1 MTRFAACSVAL
12 LLAAGFGCA
21 ADTGPGNYR
30 PTATIKDIMDSFVD
44 PSADVI
50 WESVAEIVTES
61 GTEMRRPHTDDEWKS
76 VRRAAVRIVEAT
88 NLLQMTGRSVAH
100 PGEKSE
106 NPGIELGPE
115 EVNALIQADR
125 PAFITHANEL
135 QTVARE
141 AVAAIDAR
149 NGDALFTV
157 GERLD
162 RACENCH
169 LVYWYP
175 PGKAPKGGGSVR

>member
-1 MTRFAACSVAL
+1 MKPLAACGVVL
-12 LLAAGFGCA
+12 MVLGCSGCST
-21 ADTGPGNYR
+21 DTGLGEYR
-30 PTATIKDIMDSFVD
+30 TTATIKDIMDSLVD

-50 WESVAEIVTES
+50 WESVAEIVTET
-61 GTEMRRPHTDDEWKS
+61 GTEVRRPRTDDEWKS

-88 NLLQMTGRSVAH
+88 NLLQMTGRSVAR

-125 PAFITHANEL
+125 PTFITHANEL
-135 QTVARE
+135 QAVARE
-141 AVAAIDAR
+141 AVSAIDSR

-162 RACENCH
+162 RACETCH
-169 LVYWYP
+169 LLYWYP

>member
-1 MTRFAACSVAL
+1 MTRLAACSAALL
-12 LLAAGFGCA
+12 LLAAVGCA
-21 ADTGPGNYR
+21 ADTGHANYR
-30 PTATIKDIMDSFVD
+30 PTATIKDIMDSLVD

-50 WESVAEIVTES
+50 WESVAEIVTET
-61 GTEMRRPHTDDEWKS
+61 GTEMRRPRTDDEWKS
-76 VRRAAVRIVEAT
+76 VRRAAVRIAEAT
-88 NLLQMTGRSVAH
+88 NLLQMTGRSVAR

-115 EVNALIQADR
+115 AVNALIQADR
-125 PAFITHANEL
+125 PAFMTHADEL
-135 QTVARE
+135 QAVARD
-141 AVAAIDAR
+141 AVAAIDSR
-149 NGDALFTV
+149 NGDALFAV